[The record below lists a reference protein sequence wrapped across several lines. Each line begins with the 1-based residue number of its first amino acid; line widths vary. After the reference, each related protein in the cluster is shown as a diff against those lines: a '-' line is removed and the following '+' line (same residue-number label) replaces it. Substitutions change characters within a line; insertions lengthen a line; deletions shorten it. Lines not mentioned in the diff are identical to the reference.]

1 MRALITRPEED
12 AAPLAQALEDRGVE
26 VTVEPLLAIRPVA
39 GAAIDLDGVQTLI
52 FTSSNGVRAFAALSE
67 RRDID
72 VLTVG
77 DATAEAARAAGFA
90 RVESAGGDVGDLARL
105 IRERADP
112 AKGALFHAAGSVV
125 AGDLAGQLAEAGY
138 DFRRAVLYE
147 AKPAEALSPGVV
159 EALADRGFDLVL
171 FFSPRTAATFV
182 ELVDKADDRR
192 AASGCAA
199 ATALCLSEAV
209 ARAAEALP
217 WKQVLSAEHPD
228 LPSMLR
234 LVDRALASSEPSS
247 AAAAAPQASSPQ
259 RPEPLSPPPLAAIAP
274 PRRGNAGAIAAAA
287 AIAAVV
293 AFAVAATEPVWRP
306 YVAGVLPETPAASD
320 PAMIGRVDALEQ
332 QSADLGQRLA
342 ALDGAVNQL
351 DARDAGAVTDMRDL
365 TDRLDALERQAA
377 SLQQAI
383 EAVRQRPAPEAPAAM
398 EIPDEIAAL
407 PGRLSEL
414 QRRVDAVADAA
425 AAQPAPA
432 PEVTEALDGLRA
444 QVEALATTASGFE
457 AWIATMESRIAA
469 AESLEPRVA
478 ALEEAGA
485 SAERRATGNAALAL
499 AVNQLQAALAAAR
512 PFQAELAAIGE
523 LAQQD
528 PELAAEIE
536 AVQGALAGRAE
547 SGVPTV
553 ADLRIAFPPVARAVV
568 AASRAEQAAD
578 AVAPGNEGEAAPGWL
593 DQAMLKLSELVSVR
607 PVGEDVA
614 GEDAAARVARA
625 EAMLGRSDLAGA
637 VAELEGLD
645 GRPAEAAAGWLADAR
660 ARLAAEAAL
669 AALQAA
675 VVARLAPTGAG
686 G

>member
-1 MRALITRPEED
+1 MRALITRPKED

-26 VTVEPLLAIRPVA
+26 ITIEPLLAIRPA
-39 GAAIDLDGVQTLI
+39 ADAAIDLDGVQALI
-52 FTSSNGVRAFAALSE
+52 FTSANGVRAFAALSE

-77 DATAEAARAAGFA
+77 DATAEAARGAGFA
-90 RVESAGGDVGDLARL
+90 RVESAGGDVVDLARL
-105 IRERADP
+105 IRERIDP

-125 AGDLAGQLAEAGY
+125 AGDLAGQLTDAGY

-159 EALADRGFDLVL
+159 DALAERGFDLVL

-182 ELVDKADDRR
+182 ELVGKAADPR

-209 ARAAEALP
+209 AKAAEKLP
-217 WKQVLSAEHPD
+217 WKQVLSAERPD

-234 LVDRALASSEPSS
+234 LVDQALAAAEPP
-247 AAAAAPQASSPQ
+247 APAAPEESASAP
-259 RPEPLSPPPLAAIAP
+259 PEPLSPPPLATIAP
-274 PRRGNAGAIAAAA
+274 PHRSQAGAIAAAT
-287 AIAAVV
+287 AIAAIV
-293 AFAVAATEPVWRP
+293 AFAVAATEPLWRP
-306 YVAGVLPETPAASD
+306 YVAGVLPETSAARD

-332 QSADLGQRLA
+332 QGADLGQRLA

-351 DARDAGAVTDMRDL
+351 DARNAGAAADLRDVA
-365 TDRLDALERQAA
+365 DRLDALERQAA
-377 SLQQAI
+377 ALRQEL
-383 EAVRQRPAPEAPAAM
+383 EAVQQRPTPETTTAM

-407 PGRLSEL
+407 PERLSEL
-414 QRRVDAVADAA
+414 QRRVEEVAGAA
-425 AAQPAPA
+425 AAQQAPA
-432 PEVTEALDGLRA
+432 PEVTQALDGLRA

-457 AWIATMESRIAA
+457 AWIATMESRITA

-478 ALEEAGA
+478 ALEEAGV
-485 SAERRATGNAALAL
+485 SAEHRATGNAALAM
-499 AVNQLQAALAAAR
+499 AVNQLQAALATAR
-512 PFQAELAAIGE
+512 PFQAELAALAE
-523 LAQQD
+523 LARQD
-528 PELAAEIE
+528 SAVAPELEQAQA
-536 AVQGALAGRAE
+536 ALAPHAE
-547 SGVPTV
+547 TGVPTV
-553 ADLRIAFPPVARAVV
+553 AELRIAFPPVARAVV

-578 AVAPGNEGEAAPGWL
+578 AVSPGDDGEAAPGWL
-593 DQAMLKLSELVSVR
+593 DQAILKLSQLVSVR

-614 GEDAAARVARA
+614 GEDAAARTARA
-625 EAMLGRSDLAGA
+625 EAMLGRGDLAGA
-637 VAELEGLD
+637 VAELDGLS
-645 GRPAEAAAGWLADAR
+645 GKPAEAAAGWLADAK

-669 AALQAA
+669 ATLQSA